1 MMRRVTSGVGS
12 FLQTPFGVLSVTT
25 VVFHGILL
33 ALGMDY
39 TNPFVLA
46 ASGFLIL
53 VDFAVAFSLIDRM
66 VYFFSQFV
74 LPVNT
79 PKDRQEIYARVSGF
93 DGRRGPTV
101 YVKNGRVIRHEG
113 EMNRQGPGVIVLDT
127 ASAVVLQTDTAII
140 GPAGPGIR
148 FTSGREKITTGEG
161 VDLRT
166 QWQFI
171 GPQVTDQ
178 PFLNNPPISEPKKY
192 NETQA
197 RRQATAGHTRDGFE
211 ISATISIKFRIK
223 RPEANVPS
231 ESGVVSR
238 YGYNA
243 EAVLNAIT
251 SEVIE
256 LGTAESKRTRMDWH
270 RLPAH
275 LVVNLWREY
284 VRKFKLGDLFKSDG
298 VSGIQIIETMINRRV
313 QREFVAPLD
322 DTGLPV
328 TTGEAFP
335 SLEYQQLLARGLE
348 IIAVRIHNVVIEP
361 FLEEQIIGNWNA
373 EWTKVA
379 KHEEA
384 LLNEREKL
392 LETAAHNEALK
403 RFVRKASEKFD
414 NPIAIPEDVFAT
426 LQDLIEPIR
435 EVVLIESRA
444 GNQHESEVK
453 KRLEEVWRWLLV
465 GKLDSKTRQRDEGK
479 Q

>member
-12 FLQTPFGVLSVTT
+12 FLQTPFGVLLITT
-25 VVFHGILL
+25 VIFHGILL

-39 TNPFVLA
+39 TNPLVLA
-46 ASGFLIL
+46 ASGFLVI
-53 VDFAVAFSLIDRM
+53 VDFVVAFSLIDRM

-113 EMNRQGPGVIVLDT
+113 EMNREGPGVIVLDT
-127 ASAVVLQTDTAII
+127 ASAVVLQTDTVII

-178 PFLNNPPISEPKKY
+178 PFLNVPQTAEGKKY

-223 RPEANVPS
+223 RPEVNGPS

-243 EAVLNAIT
+243 EAVLNAVT

-284 VRKFKLGDLFKSDG
+284 VRKFMLGDLFKSEG

-328 TTGEAFP
+328 TTGESYP
-335 SLEYQQLLARGLE
+335 SLEYQQLMARGLE
-348 IIAVRIHNVVIEP
+348 VIAVRIHNVVIEP
-361 FLEEQIIGNWNA
+361 FLENQIIGNWNT

-379 KHEEA
+379 RQEEA

-392 LETAAHNEALK
+392 LEVAAHNEAVK

-414 NPIAIPEDVFAT
+414 NPNAIPEDVYST

-435 EVVLIESRA
+435 EVVLIETRA
-444 GNQHESEVK
+444 GSPHELEIK
-453 KRLEEVWRWLLV
+453 KRLEEVWKWLLV
-465 GKLDSKTRQRDEGK
+465 SKLDSPSRRNEGK
-479 Q
+479 P

>member
-1 MMRRVTSGVGS
+1 
-12 FLQTPFGVLSVTT
+12 
-25 VVFHGILL
+25 
-33 ALGMDY
+33 MDY
-39 TNPFVLA
+39 RNPVVLA
-46 ASGFLIL
+46 ASGLLVI
-53 VDFAVAFSLIDRM
+53 VDFVVAFALIDKM

-74 LPVNT
+74 LPVHT

-101 YVKNGRVIRHEG
+101 YVKNGRVIKHEG

-140 GPAGPGIR
+140 GPAGPGVR

-178 PFLNNPPISEPKKY
+178 PFLNAPPTAEPKKY

-197 RRQATAGHTRDGFE
+197 RRQQTAGHTRDGFE

-223 RPEANVPS
+223 RPETKVPS
-231 ESGVVSR
+231 ESGVVSQ

-256 LGTAESKRTRMDWH
+256 LGTAENKRTRMDWH

-284 VRKFKLGDLFKSDG
+284 VRKFKLGDLFKSEG

-348 IIAVRIHNVVIEP
+348 IMAVRIHNVVIEP

-379 KHEEA
+379 RHEEA
-384 LLNEREKL
+384 LLIEREKL
-392 LETAAHNEALK
+392 VETAAHNEALK

-414 NPIAIPEDVFAT
+414 NPIATPQDVFST
-426 LQDLIEPIR
+426 LQDLIEPLR

-444 GNQHESEVK
+444 GNQHESEIK

-465 GKLDSKTRQRDEGK
+465 GKLDSPSRHNEGK
-479 Q
+479 S

>member
-1 MMRRVTSGVGS
+1 M
-12 FLQTPFGVLSVTT
+12 TT

-39 TNPFVLA
+39 TNPLVLA
-46 ASGFLIL
+46 ASGLLVI
-53 VDFAVAFSLIDRM
+53 VDFVVAFSLIDKM

-74 LPVNT
+74 LPVHT
-79 PKDRQEIYARVSGF
+79 PKDRDEIYTRVSGF

-140 GPAGPGIR
+140 GPAGPGVR
-148 FTSGREKITTGEG
+148 FTSGREKIVTGDG

-178 PFLNNPPISEPKKY
+178 PFMNAVPTAEPKKY

-223 RPEANVPS
+223 RPETKAPS
-231 ESGVVSR
+231 ESGVVSQ

-243 EAVLNAIT
+243 EAVLNAVT

-256 LGTAESKRTRMDWH
+256 LGTAENKRTRMDWH

-284 VRKFKLGDLFKSDG
+284 VRKFMLGDLFKSEG
-298 VSGIQIIETMINRRV
+298 VSGIQIIETMIERRV
-313 QREFVAPLD
+313 QREYVAPLD

-348 IIAVRIHNVVIEP
+348 VMAVRIHNVVIEP
-361 FLEEQIIGNWNA
+361 FLEEQIIGNWNT

-379 KHEEA
+379 RHEEA
-384 LLNEREKL
+384 LLNERERL
-392 LETAAHNEALK
+392 LETAAHNEAIK

-414 NPIAIPEDVFAT
+414 NRDAAPGDVYST
-426 LQDLIEPIR
+426 LQDLIEPLR
-435 EVVLIESRA
+435 EVVIIESRA
-444 GNQHESEVK
+444 GNQHETEIK

-465 GKLDSKTRQRDEGK
+465 GKIDSPSRRNEGK
-479 Q
+479 P